1 MRKYLIWH
9 SPLHSAEKFFRPPS
23 EEKSTDDFIEEQ
35 KAKATEEGVES
46 VTDGMTPEE
55 QRDAASQAKW
65 LQPSNDDPRLKAGLT
80 LLVFFCIWVFLLT
93 LSIMGTGFKLLGG
106 KSSAKMFD
114 VADNPISALLI
125 GVLATVLVQS
135 SSTSTSIII
144 SMVGADE
151 LSASSLRGGGRRVL
165 ALLDGARIESVAVEL
180 LGLSPAAAAR
190 LECARGACLGL
201 SHGPRGWSLERSN
214 VLDPGGGR
222 VAD

>member
-1 MRKYLIWH
+1 MKDDS
-9 SPLHSAEKFFRPPS
+9 SPGTTQEIAPELWLVRVDEAEDGAQLSRSLLELALDAVHVQPGGESPAPGRLAAQLA
-23 EEKSTDDFIEEQ
+23 ERGAPIERT
-35 KAKATEEGVES
+35 ATE
-46 VTDGMTPEE
+46 
-55 QRDAASQAKW
+55 
-65 LQPSNDDPRLKAGLT
+65 L
-80 LLVFFCIWVFLLT
+80 
-93 LSIMGTGFKLLGG
+93 
-106 KSSAKMFD
+106 
-114 VADNPISALLI
+114 
-125 GVLATVLVQS
+125 
-135 SSTSTSIII
+135 
-144 SMVGADE
+144 GADE